1 MEKTLIGLSSKEF
14 LRISLIPKSELQKF
28 VNKTISVSVS
38 VQTLKGEK
46 INFTLESD
54 SSLNLIVL
62 LDLLKLDTIV
72 LVFRQTLSHRVKCV
86 TY

>member
-28 VNKTISVSVS
+28 VNKNISVSVS
-38 VQTLKGEK
+38 VQTLKREK

-54 SSLNLIVL
+54 SSLNLLCYWI
-62 LDLLKLDTIV
+62 
-72 LVFRQTLSHRVKCV
+72 C
-86 TY
+86 